1 MMQGIDDTNLNQSDV
16 SAGAPPDADLSAAP
30 KPVDVDTAQTVPP
43 PATPPEPAAPA
54 KPKKDWIGSLLLL
67 TVSGF
72 VLWAAI
78 AAYGAG
84 WGVWS
89 RDAGIAQL
97 YMAALAAAIVAFITI
112 LFLWGARKR
121 GWYQSYTKRLLS
133 LFIGL
138 GLIGYLGSWWLPS
151 VTKPALHDISTTMA
165 DPPVFRTILLRDDN
179 WDRIPEA
186 DNNEYQGLSP
196 RQRWEQIHRE
206 AYPDIRT
213 VRVEQSPTLLLEKA
227 ERLANARGWDIKDL
241 DAADGRM
248 EASTTTSPMAYPH
261 DIALRIRPAEGGNG
275 SIVDMRS
282 VSGEGYHDLGSNA
295 EIIRAFLADLSGTTS
310 GA

>member
-1 MMQGIDDTNLNQSDV
+1 MMQGGDNETWDSPNDTSSNETVVVNTAEAPL
-16 SAGAPPDADLSAAP
+16 GADENSVTVAVGASGP
-30 KPVDVDTAQTVPP
+30 KR
-43 PATPPEPAAPA
+43 
-54 KPKKDWIGSLLLL
+54 DWMGSLM
-67 TVSGF
+67 VVAAAGF
-72 VLWAAI
+72 AFWAAF

-84 WGVWS
+84 WGFWS
-89 RDAGIAQL
+89 RDVGIAQL
-97 YMAALAAAIVAFITI
+97 FMAALATAILAFIVF
-112 LFLWGARKR
+112 LFIWGARKR
-121 GWYQSYTKRLLS
+121 GWYQSYTKRLFA
-133 LFIGL
+133 LFICL

-186 DNNEYQGLSP
+186 DNSDYQGLSP

-213 VRVEQSPTLLLEKA
+213 VRVEQSATLLIQKA
-227 ERLANARGWDIKDL
+227 ERLANARGWEIKDL
-241 DAADGRM
+241 DSAEGRI
-248 EASTTTSPMAYPH
+248 EASTTTTPMAYPH
-261 DIALRIRPAEGGNG
+261 DIAIRIRPAEGGNG

-282 VSGEGYHDLGSNA
+282 VSREGDHDLGRNA

-310 GA
+310 GL